1 MFSLKKENITI
12 IKLDKNPLLT
22 IETSL
27 LYSFNLSFDTRE
39 LVPELNKNPYK
50 EK

>member
-12 IKLDKNPLLT
+12 IKLDKNPLLI
-22 IETSL
+22 IETNL
-27 LYSFNLSFDTRE
+27 LYSFNLSFVTTE
-39 LVPELNKNPYK
+39 FVSELNKKPYK